1 MNFEVITKTNQEN
14 FWWRNFPRWSFRNT
28 SVVSFP
34 TRYKLSPS
42 ASSIPRRHIFPYKME
57 TNLAATTAARKERL
71 IALRKRKE
79 AVESGTSDGLTHF
92 ALKQRNY
99 DPETRGFRKRE
110 TGEEGEDTVEKAVEG
125 LAEQIIKEDEEKR
138 NEELDLFN
146 IQPKRANWDLKR
158 DMNNRMGKLERKT
171 NEAIAT
177 IFRQRL
183 QAMRKNQDPNAQ
195 VDLVAGIAAAEHERD
210 ERARS
215 EDSDE

>member
-1 MNFEVITKTNQEN
+1 
-14 FWWRNFPRWSFRNT
+14 
-28 SVVSFP
+28 
-34 TRYKLSPS
+34 
-42 ASSIPRRHIFPYKME
+42 ME

-79 AVESGTSDGLTHF
+79 AVDAGTSDG
-92 ALKQRNY
+92 QNY

-183 QAMRKNQDPNAQ
+183 QAMRKNEDPNAQ

-210 ERARS
+210 ERAIS
-215 EDSDE
+215 EDND

>member
-1 MNFEVITKTNQEN
+1 
-14 FWWRNFPRWSFRNT
+14 
-28 SVVSFP
+28 
-34 TRYKLSPS
+34 
-42 ASSIPRRHIFPYKME
+42 ME

-79 AVESGTSDGLTHF
+79 AVESGTSDGQTHF